1 MWASKNL
8 VKHGAT
14 AHFAHRR
21 LFLNPLEIKHL
32 LTSPELQKKFAPNCH
47 DMPHMPHMPCLQM
60 SSYSKLQYCT
70 ASQWLTLEATHPYTT
85 PEHTRHV
92 SMDTLCIFLCIFMWQ
107 LMWHFPSNG
116 SQRQKPLAL
125 SQYSEA
131 LCTATYNSSAS
142 RSSRNLPE
150 FGRQHWAHCNTFKN
164 NHQLRASQSHCD
176 TIPSP
181 HRYLSFGSQLK
192 TLRLW
197 TLCQA
202 AGV

>member
-1 MWASKNL
+1 MTCLTCLTCLTCHVFKCQVIPSCN
-8 VKHGAT
+8 T
-14 AHFAHRR
+14 AQR
-21 LFLNPLEIKHL
+21 PSD
-32 LTSPELQKKFAPNCH
+32 SPWRQH
-47 DMPHMPHMPCLQM
+47 IR
-60 SSYSKLQYCT
+60 
-70 ASQWLTLEATHPYTT
+70 
-85 PEHTRHV
+85 TRHQNIHGMCLWIRYA
-92 SMDTLCIFLCIFMWQ
+92 SFYASFYASLCIFMWQ